1 MKLQTAN
8 EQAYRSV
15 DSWDGATASGKR
27 RALEDLLAPLDRL
40 VGGSSHLVAN
50 HSAPFVFEP
59 EARGLPRYLFV
70 GPRGGD
76 ESLRIGIFAGIHGDE
91 PEGIH
96 ALLQFLTMLEKD
108 PEIAMG
114 YNLFTYPV
122 CNPTGLEDGTRNS
135 RSGKDLNREFWRG
148 SAEPEVRFLESELS
162 AHSFHGIIT
171 LHTDDTSH
179 GFYGFAKGA
188 TLTRHLI
195 EPALR
200 AAGDFLPRNQDEQID
215 GFRARNGIICTCYDG
230 VLSSPPNVRPKPF
243 EITLETPKDA
253 PNYLKEAALAA
264 ALRAILT
271 EYRAFIAHAA
281 YL

>member
-1 MKLQTAN
+1 MNVSMASGRAL
-8 EQAYRSV
+8 RSV
-15 DSWDGATASGKR
+15 DSWDGPAALAKR
-27 RALEDLLAPLDRL
+27 RALEVLLAPFDRL
-40 VGGSSHLVAN
+40 VEGSGRLVAN
-50 HSAPFVFEP
+50 HSAPFPFEP
-59 EARGLPRYLFV
+59 GSGELPRYLFV

-96 ALLQFLTMLEKD
+96 ALSRFLAMLEKE
-108 PEIAMG
+108 PEIAKG
-114 YNLFTYPV
+114 YNLFAYPI

-135 RSGKDLNREFWRG
+135 RSGKDLNREFWRE
-148 SAEPEVRFLESELS
+148 SAEPEVRFLEAELL

-200 AAGDFLPRNQDEQID
+200 AAGEFLPRNEDELID